1 MVSWRYTGRK
11 GHNICKKCFVFL
23 NSISQYS
30 VDWRYT
36 GRKANNI
43 CKIRF
48 VFLMYH
54 NLKSY
59 QIPNHNF
66 ITKVTYNYPYFPT
79 LVLYLVLYLGIVSGE
94 QTRSLRSRSLI
105 SQANMDGHS
114 ALYLDSYLRKIKQKE
129 KLVFDLPSKYT
140 WIHIWLKLFEIQ
152 YLRKSCTYLP
162 FHSVH
167 HRICIDIDKKVA
179 IIDIDKK
186 KLQLSTSPLCAPQNS
201 LPLLASILQLPLDES
216 TRFHNICKWC

>member
-1 MVSWRYTGRK
+1 MIEDTLEEK
-11 GHNICKKCFVFL
+11 DIIFVLVFP

-36 GRKANNI
+36 GKKANNI

-54 NLKSY
+54 NIKSY

-66 ITKVTYNYPYFPT
+66 ITKVTYNYQFFPT

-114 ALYLDSYLRKIKQKE
+114 ALYLDSYLRKTKREKKREESFWSPKQIYMGI
-129 KLVFDLPSKYT
+129 LPCT
-140 WIHIWLKLFEIQ
+140 WIHIWENYWRFNIW
-152 YLRKSCTYLP
+152 
-162 FHSVH
+162 
-167 HRICIDIDKKVA
+167 
-179 IIDIDKK
+179 
-186 KLQLSTSPLCAPQNS
+186 
-201 LPLLASILQLPLDES
+201 ES
-216 TRFHNICKWC
+216 